1 MMYRICK
8 AFEVESGHMLSKHP
22 DRCRF
27 PHGHSR
33 RIEVVIA
40 SEALDEHDMV
50 CDFAALKLTVK
61 EAVDRFDH
69 SMAVN
74 SEDPVL
80 GAMRAIPALGERL
93 VVFPGKDPTTE
104 VLAKSI
110 YDQLTAAIASG
121 GELTGPTGRRY
132 TLPRHLIVE
141 RVRVGETSSSWAEY
155 GR

>member
-33 RIEVVIA
+33 RIEVVVA
-40 SEALDEHDMV
+40 SERLDENDMV
-50 CDFAALKLTVK
+50 CDFAALKLAIRG
-61 EAVDRFDH
+61 AVDRFDH
-69 SMAVN
+69 AMAVN
-74 SEDPVL
+74 STDPALAVMKTH
-80 GAMRAIPALGERL
+80 GALGERL

-110 YDQLTAAIASG
+110 FDELTETIASG
-121 GELTGPTGRRY
+121 RELTGPQGRRY
-132 TLPRHLIVE
+132 TLPRSLIVE
-141 RVRVGETSSSWAEY
+141 RVRVGETSSSWAEF